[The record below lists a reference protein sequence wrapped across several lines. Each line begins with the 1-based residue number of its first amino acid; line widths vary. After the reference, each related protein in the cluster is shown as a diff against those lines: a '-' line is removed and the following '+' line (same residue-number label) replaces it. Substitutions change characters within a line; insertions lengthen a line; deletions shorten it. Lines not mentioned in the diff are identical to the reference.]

1 MDKQAMDKQAIDR
14 QAKLKAAELVAR
26 SDEFEATGNL
36 SAAESALEE
45 WMAAGGQTSEST
57 FQS

>member
-1 MDKQAMDKQAIDR
+1 MTKHRLTPRRDR
-14 QAKLKAAELVAR
+14 YRRLPQYPLRRWVEVDGILEDA
-26 SDEFEATGNL
+26 
-36 SAAESALEE
+36 AAESALEE